1 MLRNFNGSCQGTSG
15 APTNT
20 PIYSPIHT
28 HTHPNIHT
36 FVSQKRVILHF
47 FLTQVVHERSD
58 FLRVTQPFNTS
69 GPANVR
75 RRGNLY
81 ATLKQRAREKH
92 SWGRL
97 KPKQRKEEEIHL
109 FSKGGNI
116 RRPLLPCVLAGRA
129 EPLDYVMLTE
139 QANDGCCAKQVSST
153 RKRGWLWPPGQTV
166 EIRWGTGEAERFTVA
181 LLADCN
187 NSHVSLLFII

>member
-1 MLRNFNGSCQGTSG
+1 MTRPGHQLGQAGFTHQRGSDGGSMIDSWASWLGTLMALVRAPQGPP
-15 APTNT
+15 PTHPYIPPFT
-20 PIYSPIHT
+20 HT

-36 FVSQKRVILHF
+36 FVSQKCVILHF
-47 FLTQVVHERSD
+47 FPTKAVHERSD

-69 GPANVR
+69 SSTNVR
-75 RRGNLY
+75 RRGNLH
-81 ATLKQRAREKH
+81 ATFKQRAREKH

-139 QANDGCCAKQVSST
+139 QANDG
-153 RKRGWLWPPGQTV
+153 
-166 EIRWGTGEAERFTVA
+166 
-181 LLADCN
+181 
-187 NSHVSLLFII
+187 